1 MNKALAEHLT
11 IEQFE
16 AGDIDTTTFDHEAHI
31 YVAWQYIGAY
41 ARNDAIARFDAAL
54 QRLTEKIG
62 ATAKYNAMI
71 TWLFLLLIAER
82 AREGEDWSA
91 FRTRNSDL
99 FDDFPRSA
107 AA

>member
-1 MNKALAEHLT
+1 
-11 IEQFE
+11 
-16 AGDIDTTTFDHEAHI
+16 
-31 YVAWQYIGAY
+31 
-41 ARNDAIARFDAAL
+41 
-54 QRLTEKIG
+54 
-62 ATAKYNAMI
+62 
-71 TWLFLLLIAER
+71 LFLLLIAER